1 MKDPSKTQDRMI
13 AGLLAGNGTA
23 FAVNQSSSSR
33 RCRAW
38 LRALAEDWRGGP
50 DAGKPKLPPM
60 GKGLIARGL
69 MRLGKGPTFH
79 GCSSPGG

>member
-23 FAVNQSSSSR
+23 FAVNHSSSSR

-38 LRALAEDWRGGP
+38 LRAVG
-50 DAGKPKLPPM
+50 
-60 GKGLIARGL
+60 
-69 MRLGKGPTFH
+69 
-79 GCSSPGG
+79 